1 MPAACLLFRGPI
13 LSYTRGVFIVQNPP
27 CERESKRE
35 CTEGRNGHE
44 RTGQPEERERE
55 KGRERKRK
63 EEKRVELQVA
73 RIRAGKRRKRMHD
86 EKQRRD

>member
-1 MPAACLLFRGPI
+1 MYRGKKR
-13 LSYTRGVFIVQNPP
+13 TREDRPT
-27 CERESKRE
+27 R
-35 CTEGRNGHE
+35 
-44 RTGQPEERERE
+44 RERE
-55 KGRERKRK
+55 RERKRK